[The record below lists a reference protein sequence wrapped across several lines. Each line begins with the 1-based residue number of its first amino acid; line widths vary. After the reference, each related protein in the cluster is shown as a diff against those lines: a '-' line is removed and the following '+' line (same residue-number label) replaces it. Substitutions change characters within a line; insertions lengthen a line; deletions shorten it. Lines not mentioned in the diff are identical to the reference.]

1 MRRLGVGRRLHCAAA
16 AFRRCPHPSASA
28 GPATRAPPAPAA
40 HPLLARRC
48 LHATRPAAA
57 AAVAGADTP
66 NPATAP
72 LRLPPGTNIV
82 ALLRERGLLADV
94 AGEGL
99 EAAAAPG
106 GSPLPVYCG
115 FDPTAPSLHLGN
127 LLGIIVLTW
136 FRAAG
141 HPPVALLGGATG
153 RVGDPSGRSAER
165 PVLDEAALEA
175 NVAGIKAI
183 LESLLTRPGVADGG
197 PPPLILNN
205 HDWFG
210 GFGLLDFLRDVGK
223 AARVGVMLSRDS
235 VKSRM
240 AAEAEG
246 LSFTEFT
253 YQLLQGYDFVHL
265 ARAHGV
271 RVQVGGSD
279 QMGNMVAGLDLL
291 RRLGG
296 VDGTGGGGGGGGSSS
311 PSAEAGGPATT
322 AATSAGGSSTGC
334 YGLTFPLL
342 TKSDGTKMG
351 KSADGAVWLAADQLS
366 PFKFYQ
372 FLLTSVPDDDVASFL
387 RMLTFLPLD
396 RIAEV
401 EAAMGGGAAAGY
413 APGDAQRLLAAEV
426 TRFVHGEAG
435 LAQALAATAALR
447 PGADTALDADALEV
461 AAGDGPS
468 ASLPRGEVVGRPLA
482 DLMAAVGLQPS
493 KAAVRR
499 MIAGGGVALNNEKVG
514 EEGRVVGEDDLIGG
528 RLLLLAAG
536 KKNKMLV
543 RVV

>member
-1 MRRLGVGRRLHCAAA
+1 MRRLGGARRLH
-16 AFRRCPHPSASA
+16 R
-28 GPATRAPPAPAA
+28 
-40 HPLLARRC
+40 
-48 LHATRPAAA
+48 AAA
-57 AAVAGADTP
+57 AATFRRPAEVPGLPPARPTYAHLALVGGATRGHLRSVVTSAAAGSPAPTP
-66 NPATAP
+66 PPAPP
-72 LRLPPGTNIV
+72 LARVPPGTNILT
-82 ALLRERGLLADV
+82 LLRSRGLLADV

-99 EAAAAPG
+99 EAAAAAG
-106 GSPLPVYCG
+106 PLPVYCG

-127 LLGIIVLTW
+127 LLGIVVLTW

-141 HPPVALLGGATG
+141 HTPVALLGGATG

-165 PVLDEAALEA
+165 PVLGEADLEA
-175 NVAGIKAI
+175 NISSIRAI
-183 LESLLTRPGVADGG
+183 LEDLLTRPGPAEHG

-210 GFGLLDFLRDVGK
+210 GVSLLDFLRDVGK
-223 AARVGVMLSRDS
+223 FARVGVMLSRDS
-235 VKSRM
+235 VRSRM
-240 AAEAEG
+240 AADAEG

-265 ARAHGV
+265 ARSHGV

-296 VDGTGGGGGGGGSSS
+296 VDGKGEDADGDAAATASS
-311 PSAEAGGPATT
+311 P
-322 AATSAGGSSTGC
+322 GGSSTGC

-351 KSADGAVWLAADQLS
+351 KSASGAVWLAPSQLS

-372 FLLTSVPDDDVASFL
+372 FLLTSVPDEDVITFL
-387 RMLTFLPLD
+387 RMLTFLPLEA
-396 RIAEV
+396 IAGV
-401 EAAMGGGAAAGY
+401 EAAMKGEGGAY
-413 APGDAQRLLAAEV
+413 APGDSQRLLAAEV

-447 PGADTALDADALEV
+447 PGAATVLDADTLET
-461 AAGDGPS
+461 AAGEGPS

-482 DLMAAVGLQPS
+482 ELMAAVGMQPS

-514 EEGRVVGEDDLIGG
+514 DEGRVVEEGDLIGG

-543 RVV
+543 RVEG

>member
-1 MRRLGVGRRLHCAAA
+1 MRVAVQAGT
-16 AFRRCPHPSASA
+16 A
-28 GPATRAPPAPAA
+28 GPSPFD
-40 HPLLARRC
+40 L
-48 LHATRPAAA
+48 
-57 AAVAGADTP
+57 
-66 NPATAP
+66 

-94 AGEGL
+94 AGDGL
-99 EAAAAPG
+99 EAAASAG
-106 GSPLPVYCG
+106 PLPVYCG

-127 LLGIIVLTW
+127 LLGIVVLTW

-165 PVLDEAALEA
+165 PILSEAVLEA
-175 NVAGIKAI
+175 NVAGIQVI
-183 LESLLTRPGVADGG
+183 LENLLTRPGVADGG

-210 GFGLLDFLRDVGK
+210 GVGLLDFLRDVGK
-223 AARVGVMLSRDS
+223 SARVGVMLSRDS
-235 VKSRM
+235 VRSRM
-240 AAEAEG
+240 AADAEG

-265 ARAHGV
+265 ARTHGV
-271 RVQVGGSD
+271 RLQVGGSD

-291 RRLGG
+291 RRMGG
-296 VDGTGGGGGGGGSSS
+296 VDGGASSS
-311 PSAEAGGPATT
+311 AN
-322 AATSAGGSSTGC
+322 TSAPASAAGSSTGC

-372 FLLTSVPDDDVASFL
+372 FLLTTVPDADVVTFL
-387 RMLTFLPLD
+387 RMLTFLPLE
-396 RIAEV
+396 RIAQV
-401 EAAMGGGAAAGY
+401 EQAMAGGGSGY
-413 APGDAQRLLAAEV
+413 TPGDAQRLLAAEV

-468 ASLPRGEVVGRPLA
+468 ASLPRAEVVGRPLA
-482 DLMAAVGLQPS
+482 ELMAAVGLQPS

-514 EEGRVVGEDDLIGG
+514 EEGRVVEEGDLIDG